1 MALHFQNLPPEIILY
16 ILEFLNWVPDAI
28 NCSLALTNTFHED
41 LVTELILGPQLRVFS
56 ALDYEIENLF
66 HKEGWTRNCND
77 KCLIQFLWKKFNLIK
92 GRATFLSLILILIS
106 IIGLLRQSFDH
117 IWIRV

>member
-41 LVTELILGPQLRVFS
+41 LVTELFLGPQLRVFS

-92 GRATFLSLILILIS
+92 GRATFLSLILILIL